1 MGTCMGNDVYFN
13 IEPFMIMHR
22 KLLRG
27 IHTFLNINVKLS
39 DKNYFYANRKNL
51 RNAKIA
57 AVVLWKLLL
66 SSQKYADGFI
76 VLSTRSFEQS
86 QNWQPDRISNIK
98 YFFVFDSNCRVI
110 IWVILQTMEINE
122 FSVLIKHY
130 YLRGKTAK
138 EAKEKL
144 DKYPWPY

>member
-1 MGTCMGNDVYFN
+1 MGNDVYFN

-57 AVVLWKLLL
+57 AVVL
-66 SSQKYADGFI
+66 
-76 VLSTRSFEQS
+76 
-86 QNWQPDRISNIK
+86 
-98 YFFVFDSNCRVI
+98 
-110 IWVILQTMEINE
+110 
-122 FSVLIKHY
+122 
-130 YLRGKTAK
+130 
-138 EAKEKL
+138 
-144 DKYPWPY
+144 